1 MSHQGVGDWLYDTQI
16 STTLRDVDWVIPSV
30 QCVHIL
36 AIAVLIG
43 SALVTDLRLAGV
55 LATDENPATVVRRYL
70 PWMWRA
76 LVVLL
81 LTGTVLIVA
90 EPARTLAN
98 TVFWSK
104 MALVLIAFVLTLL
117 FRKPILNPQV
127 RVEHSAWAAAAK
139 PLAWVSLFIWV
150 AIIFCGRWIAY
161 T

>member
-1 MSHQGVGDWLYDTQI
+1 MSHQGIGDWLYDTRI
-16 STTLRDVDWVIPSV
+16 STTLRDVDWIIPSV

-55 LATDENPATVVRRYL
+55 LATDETPATVVRRYL

-81 LTGTVLIVA
+81 LTGTVLIIA

-117 FRKPILNPQV
+117 FRKPILNPQF

>member
-16 STTLRDVDWVIPSV
+16 STTLRDVDWIIPSV
-30 QCVHIL
+30 QCIHII
-36 AIAVLIG
+36 AIGVLIG

-55 LATDENPATVVRRYL
+55 LATDETPATVVRRYL
-70 PWMWRA
+70 PWMWTA
-76 LVVLL
+76 LAVLL
-81 LTGTVLIVA
+81 LSGTVLVVA

-104 MALVLIAFVLTLL
+104 MALVLSAFILTLL
-117 FRKPILNPQV
+117 FRKPILNPQF
-127 RVEHSAWAAAAK
+127 RVEHAAWAAAVK
-139 PLAWVSLFIWV
+139 PLAWISLAIWV